1 MTDHSLVFT
10 LLFSAVLVLGLL
22 TKFYLASRQIRHVA
36 RHRDSVPA
44 AFAATISLQAHQ
56 KAADYTMAKARFGLL
71 EMAFGAAVLLGWTLL
86 GGLDALN
93 QALLH
98 SGLAAYGSLAPQ
110 LALLAAFGL
119 ISGLLDLPFTL
130 YSTFK
135 IEERFGFNKMTF
147 RLWLLDLV
155 KATLVGAVIGLP
167 IVALILWLMGSA
179 GKGWWLWAWG
189 VWMGF
194 NLLVLVLYPTVIA
207 PLFNKFKPLEDE
219 ALKARVTALMQR
231 CGFAAKGL
239 FVMDGSKR
247 SAHANAYFTGF
258 GAAKRVVFYDT
269 LLKQLNPGEV
279 DAVLAH
285 ELGHFKHK
293 HILKRIVAMFAMSLA
308 GFALLGWL
316 SSQVWF
322 YTGLG
327 VRPNMAPT
335 LGAIASALPPGG
347 ALAPWGGPASLITV
361 PNDALALLLFL
372 LVVPLFSFF
381 VSPVFAQFSRKHEF
395 EADAY
400 AVAQTDGGDLRS
412 ALLKLYQDN
421 ASTLT
426 PDPVF
431 VKFYYSHPPASE
443 RLQRMTAPGI
453 NPSPESAAP

>member
-1 MTDHSLVFT
+1 MTDYSLVFT
-10 LLFSAVLVLGLL
+10 LVFSAALVLGLL
-22 TKFYLASRQIRHVA
+22 VKFYLSTRQIRHVA
-36 RHRDSVPA
+36 RHRDAVPS
-44 AFAATISLQAHQ
+44 AFAETISLAAHQ
-56 KAADYTMAKARFGLL
+56 KAADYTITKARFGLL
-71 EMAFGAAVLLGWTLL
+71 ELAFGTAVLLGWTLL

-93 QALLH
+93 QF
-98 SGLAAYGSLAPQ
+98 LAGTRLAEWSPLAQQ
-110 LALLAAFGL
+110 LALVAGFGV
-119 ISGLLDLPFTL
+119 ISGALDLPFTL

-147 RLWLLDLV
+147 KLWLADLL
-155 KATLVGAVIGLP
+155 KSTAVGIVVGLP
-167 IVALILWLMGSA
+167 ILALILWLMGSA
-179 GKGWWLWAWG
+179 GSLWWLWAWA

-194 NLLVLVLYPTVIA
+194 NLLILVLYPTVIA
-207 PLFNKFKPLEDE
+207 PLFNKFQPLEDE
-219 ALKARVTALMQR
+219 SLKVRVTALMQR

-269 LLKQLNPGEV
+269 LLKQLSPAEV

-293 HILKRIVAMFAMSLA
+293 HIIQRIVMLFALSLA

-316 SSQVWF
+316 STQIWF
-322 YTGLG
+322 YTALG
-327 VRPNMAPT
+327 VLPNMS
-335 LGAIASALPPGG
+335 G
-347 ALAPWGGPASLITV
+347 
-361 PNDALALLLFL
+361 PNDALALLLFM

-381 VSPVFAQFSRKHEF
+381 ISPLFAQLSRQHEF
-395 EADAY
+395 QADAY
-400 AVAQTDGGDLRS
+400 AARQTDGRDLSS

-443 RLQRMTAPGI
+443 RLARMSAIQPSLGTA
-453 NPSPESAAP
+453 A

>member
-1 MTDHSLVFT
+1 MIDSS
-10 LLFSAVLVLGLL
+10 LLFTVLFAAVLALGLM
-22 TKFYLASRQIRHVA
+22 TKFYLASRQVRHVA
-36 RHRDSVPA
+36 QHRDKVPD
-44 AFAATISLQAHQ
+44 AFASTITLQSHQ
-56 KAADYTMAKARFGLL
+56 KAADYTIAKSRLGML
-71 EMAFGAAVLLGWTLL
+71 EMSFSAALLVGWTLL
-86 GGLDALN
+86 GGIDALN
-93 QALLH
+93 QSLLR
-98 SGLAAYGSLAPQ
+98 SGLAAYGTLVPQ
-110 LALLAAFGL
+110 LVLLAAFAL
-119 ISGLLDLPFTL
+119 ISGVLDLPFSL
-130 YSTFK
+130 YGTFRL
-135 IEERFGFNKMTF
+135 EERFGFNKMTF
-147 RLWLLDLV
+147 KLWLADLV
-155 KATLVGAVIGLP
+155 KSTLIGVVVGLP

-179 GKGWWLWAWG
+179 GSLWWLWTWF
-189 VWMGF
+189 VWMAF
-194 NLLVLVLYPTVIA
+194 NLLVLVLFPTVIA
-207 PLFNKFKPLEDE
+207 PLFNKFKPLDDE

-269 LLKQLNPGEV
+269 LLKQLTPSEV

-293 HILKRIVAMFAMSLA
+293 HIIKRIALMFAMSLA

-316 SSQVWF
+316 SSQAWF

-327 VRPNMAPT
+327 VRPNMA
-335 LGAIASALPPGG
+335 GA
-347 ALAPWGGPASLITV
+347 
-361 PNDALALLLFL
+361 NDALALLLFL

-381 VSPVFAQFSRKHEF
+381 VSPIMAQFSRTHEF

-400 AVAQTDGGDLRS
+400 AIAQTDGQDLKS

-443 RLQRMTAPGI
+443 RLGRM
-453 NPSPESAAP
+453 AASFEGAAA

>member
-1 MTDHSLVFT
+1 MSDFSHAFT
-10 LLFSAVLVLGLL
+10 LLFAAVLVIGLL
-22 TKFYLASRQIRHVA
+22 TRFYLASRQIRHVA
-36 RHRDSVPA
+36 RHRNEVPA
-44 AFAATISLQAHQ
+44 AFASIISLVSHQ
-56 KAADYTMAKARFGLL
+56 KAADYTIVKSRFGML

-86 GGLDALN
+86 GGIDALN
-93 QALLH
+93 QALM
-98 SGLAAYGSLAPQ
+98 SSSLAAYGSLVPQ

-130 YSTFK
+130 YTTFRL
-135 IEERFGFNKMTF
+135 EERFGFNKMTF
-147 RLWLLDLV
+147 RLWLADLL
-155 KATLVGAVIGLP
+155 KSALVGLVIGLP

-179 GKGWWLWAWG
+179 GSVWWLWAWG
-189 VWMGF
+189 VWMAF
-194 NLLVLVLYPTVIA
+194 NLLVLVLFPTVIA

-269 LLKQLNPGEV
+269 LLKQLSPAEV

-293 HILKRIVAMFAMSLA
+293 HIIKRIVLMFAMSLA

-316 SSQVWF
+316 STQVWF

-327 VRPNMAPT
+327 VRPNFA
-335 LGAIASALPPGG
+335 AA
-347 ALAPWGGPASLITV
+347 
-361 PNDALALLLFL
+361 NDALALLLFL
-372 LVVPLFSFF
+372 MVVPLFSFF
-381 VSPVFAQFSRKHEF
+381 VSPVMAQFSRKHEF

-400 AVAQTDGGDLRS
+400 AVSQTDGRDLAN

-426 PDPVF
+426 PDPLF

-443 RLQRMTAPGI
+443 RLGRMIT
-453 NPSPESAAP
+453 S

>member
-1 MTDHSLVFT
+1 MNPSYILTLAFAAFLVASLGARFW
-10 LLFSAVLVLGLL
+10 
-22 TKFYLASRQIRHVA
+22 LASRQVRHVA
-36 RHRDSVPA
+36 RNRDRVPP
-44 AFAATISLQAHQ
+44 AFASTVTLQAHQ
-56 KAADYTMAKARFGLL
+56 KAADYTIAKTRFGML
-71 EMAFGAAVLLGWTLL
+71 EMAFGAAVLLAWTLL
-86 GGLDALN
+86 GGLDLLN
-93 QALLH
+93 QTLLRWL
-98 SGLAAYGSLAPQ
+98 GAGMIRQ
-110 LALLAAFGL
+110 LALLASFAVIG
-119 ISGLLDLPFTL
+119 GAAELPFTL
-130 YSTFK
+130 YQTFV

-147 RLWLLDLV
+147 RLWLADLL
-155 KATLVGAVIGLP
+155 KAGALGAAIGLP
-167 IVALILWLMGSA
+167 IAALILWLMGAA
-179 GKGWWLWAWG
+179 GKLWWLWAWA

-194 NLLVLVLYPTVIA
+194 NLLLLVVYPTFIA

-219 ALKARVTALMQR
+219 TLKARVTELMRR

-269 LLKQLNPGEV
+269 LLSKLSPGEV

-293 HILKRIVAMFAMSLA
+293 HIIKRIAGLFALSLA

-316 SSQVWF
+316 SQQAWF

-327 VRPNMAPT
+327 VRPN
-335 LGAIASALPPGG
+335 LSG
-347 ALAPWGGPASLITV
+347 
-361 PNDALALLLFL
+361 PNDALALLLFML
-372 LVVPLFSFF
+372 AVPVFSFF
-381 VSPVFAQFSRKHEF
+381 VSPLFALLSRKHEF

-400 AVAQTDGGDLRS
+400 AVQQTSGKDLS
-412 ALLKLYQDN
+412 TALLKLYEDN

-443 RLQRMTAPGI
+443 RLARM
-453 NPSPESAAP
+453 SAASPA

>member
-1 MTDHSLVFT
+1 MNDHSLVFT
-10 LLFSAVLVLGLL
+10 LIFSAALVLGLL
-22 TKFYLASRQIRHVA
+22 VKFYLSARQIRHVA
-36 RHRDSVPA
+36 RHRDAVPA
-44 AFAATISLQAHQ
+44 AFTATISLAAHQ
-56 KAADYTMAKARFGLL
+56 KAADYTITKSRFGLL
-71 EMAFGAAVLLGWTLL
+71 ELAFGTAVLLGWTLL

-93 QALLH
+93 QV
-98 SGLAAYGSLAPQ
+98 LAGTSLAEWSPLAQQ
-110 LALLAAFGL
+110 LALVAGFAVIG
-119 ISGLLDLPFTL
+119 GVLDLPFTL

-147 RLWLLDLV
+147 KLWLTDLLKSTV
-155 KATLVGAVIGLP
+155 VGIVVGLP
-167 IVALILWLMGSA
+167 ILALILWLMGSA
-179 GKGWWLWAWG
+179 GSLWWLWAWA

-194 NLLVLVLYPTVIA
+194 NLLILVLYPTLIA
-207 PLFNKFKPLEDE
+207 PLFNKFQPLEDE
-219 ALKARVTALMQR
+219 SLKARVTALMQR

-269 LLKQLNPGEV
+269 LLKQLSPAEV

-293 HILKRIVAMFAMSLA
+293 HIIKRIVMLFALSLA

-316 SSQVWF
+316 SSQIWF

-327 VRPNMAPT
+327 VLPNMN
-335 LGAIASALPPGG
+335 AS
-347 ALAPWGGPASLITV
+347 
-361 PNDALALLLFL
+361 NDALALLLFM
-372 LVVPLFSFF
+372 LVVPLFGFF
-381 VSPVFAQFSRKHEF
+381 ISPLFAQLSRQHEF

-400 AVAQTDGGDLRS
+400 AALQTDGRDLSS
-412 ALLKLYQDN
+412 ALLKLYKDN

-443 RLQRMTAPGI
+443 RLARMSAIQPSLGAP
-453 NPSPESAAP
+453 A

>member
-1 MTDHSLVFT
+1 MTDYSLVFT
-10 LLFSAVLVLGLL
+10 AVFSAVLVLGLV
-22 TKFYLASRQIRHVA
+22 TRFYLATRQIRHVA
-36 RHRDSVPA
+36 RHRGAVPA
-44 AFAATISLQAHQ
+44 AFANTISLEAHQ
-56 KAADYTMAKARFGLL
+56 KAADYTIAKARFGML

-86 GGLDALN
+86 GGIDALN
-93 QALLH
+93 QALAG
-98 SGLAAYGSLAPQ
+98 SGLSTYGALVPQ

-119 ISGLLDLPFTL
+119 ISGVLDLPFTL
-130 YSTFK
+130 YSTFR

-147 RLWLLDLV
+147 KLWLADLV
-155 KATLVGAVIGLP
+155 KSTLVGLVIGLP

-179 GKGWWLWAWG
+179 GSLWWLWAWG
-189 VWMGF
+189 AWMGF

-207 PLFNKFKPLEDE
+207 PMFNKFKPLEDE

-269 LLKQLNPGEV
+269 LLKQLSPGEV

-293 HILKRIVAMFAMSLA
+293 HIIKRIISMFAMSLA

-327 VRPNMAPT
+327 VRPN
-335 LGAIASALPPGG
+335 LNGA
-347 ALAPWGGPASLITV
+347 
-361 PNDALALLLFL
+361 NDALALLLFL

-381 VSPVFAQFSRKHEF
+381 VSPLFAQFSRKHEF

-400 AVAQTDGGDLRS
+400 AVAQTDGRDLQS

-443 RLQRMTAPGI
+443 RLGRMI
-453 NPSPESAAP
+453 PSPESAAT